1 MQISK
6 RFLKAG
12 IEEKKTFNALQ
23 YGVDLE
29 IVGISVVSSFFKIMG
44 LNSLLES
51 TRRIQLNIYLFY

>member
-1 MQISK
+1 M
-6 RFLKAG
+6 LKLAAFKSDPSG
-12 IEEKKTFNALQ
+12 P
-23 YGVDLE
+23 GVDLE